1 MILIVSQ
8 TIKIKNS
15 KIPYSIKKE
24 YGEQSIIPR
33 VGDKLEDSVWARPYE
48 YEVTEVVFN
57 YQENLCCVE
66 VAPFDGEI
74 PEEKMDEFAHMV
86 SLHGWDASWKR

>member
-1 MILIVSQ
+1 MLLIVSQ
-8 TIKIKNS
+8 RIKIKND
-15 KIPYSIKKE
+15 KLPYSIKKE

-57 YQENLCCVE
+57 YQDGTCYVE
-66 VAPFDGEI
+66 VAPFADEI
-74 PEEKMDEFAHMV
+74 PEEKMEEFAHMV
-86 SLHGWDASWKR
+86 SLHGWSASWKI